1 MFSVFVFVFSI
12 LISLEIKY
20 FSIYRTYICAFIC
33 TLAFENI
40 LGTIVFLDLKPVVFE
55 VGYYKKESIENGI
68 CFSNVT
74 VIGVFEA
81 SILQWILDK
90 LVNSTS
96 GVGTGNW
103 EGGCHTLF
111 TIFTKRKFAYFINLF
126 VYLFRRVSQR
136 YFIQPSSKL
145 LTNTFSQIY

>member
-1 MFSVFVFVFSI
+1 M
-12 LISLEIKY
+12 
-20 FSIYRTYICAFIC
+20 
-33 TLAFENI
+33 
-40 LGTIVFLDLKPVVFE
+40 FLDLKPVVFE

-103 EGGCHTLF
+103 
-111 TIFTKRKFAYFINLF
+111 
-126 VYLFRRVSQR
+126 RRGVPHPL
-136 YFIQPSSKL
+136 YHFYEKKICIL
-145 LTNTFSQIY
+145 H